1 MNTIKPRFDR
11 IAYALMA
18 LMVVAGST
26 GLARAQG
33 IADTIPANA
42 SANTYGKG
50 WQCDRGF
57 RKDDGACVVR

>member
-1 MNTIKPRFDR
+1 MNTINPRLDR

-42 SANTYGKG
+42 SANTYRKG
-50 WQCDRGF
+50 WRL
-57 RKDDGACVVR
+57 

>member
-33 IADTIPANA
+33 ITDTIPANA
-42 SANTYGKG
+42 SANTYRKG
-50 WQCDRGF
+50 WRL
-57 RKDDGACVVR
+57 